1 MGLSKSSKCVT
12 QWMAEKYLVP
22 FLAQFG
28 SQSCGSQYNTMGRRG
43 SDKDLL
49 ATTRVSVRLYLTSSA
64 DWTSFPQMSLVWNIW
79 NSSGLLLFQSD
90 NDDDGLIFVTWCC
103 KQFVRSVSAASM
115 RPSSRLTAPPPAFLP
130 FVNTASLPIIKDE
143 CMLMHIFRASGKCA
157 KMFLEFKNAKF
168 KV

>member
-1 MGLSKSSKCVT
+1 MNGWKI
-12 QWMAEKYLVP
+12 
-22 FLAQFG
+22 FG
-28 SQSCGSQYNTMGRRG
+28 PIFGPIWQPELWEPIQYNGKKRIGQRLVVHHPG
-43 SDKDLL
+43 
-49 ATTRVSVRLYLTSSA
+49 LYLTSSA
-64 DWTSFPQMSLVWNIW
+64 DWTSFPQMSLVWDIW
-79 NSSGLLLFQSD
+79 NSSGHKLLLFHSD